1 MHKVTFGKSVSLYPD
16 LRNEVNNYF
25 KETNTS
31 PKGNFRLYFKTILL
45 YGALFGLYTTL
56 VFFTPA
62 SVALNVLLCMLF
74 GANIALIGF
83 NIAHDAS
90 HDSYSNNKTLNKVM
104 AYSFDLL
111 GVTSFLWRTKH
122 NVLQHTFT
130 NIDGMDSDIIQTKL
144 LRLAPT
150 QKKRWVHQYQHLYC
164 TLLYSVSYI
173 VWVFYND
180 FVKYFK
186 KKVHNTPLTGFTL
199 REHLIFWSFKTFY
212 VLVFFVVPILFVQ
225 SVAMVLVGYLIMGI
239 SCGFLLGMTFQLAHV
254 VEITDYEDASKGAL
268 DIENEWAAHQIETT
282 ANFAPTNKVVTW
294 LLGGLN
300 YQVEHHLFPNVSHVH
315 YPRINR
321 IVKSICARYQ
331 LQYNSYPSLISAL
344 RSHFKE
350 MKYLGNVA

>member
-31 PKGNFRLYFKTILL
+31 PKGDFRLYFKTLLL
-45 YGALFGLYTTL
+45 YVSLLTLYIQL

-62 SVALNVLLCMLF
+62 AIWISVLLCMLL

-83 NIAHDAS
+83 NICHDAS
-90 HDSYSNNKTLNKVM
+90 HDSYSNNKYVNKFL

-111 GVTSFLWRTKH
+111 GVASFFWKTKH
-122 NVLQHTFT
+122 NVLHHTFT
-130 NIDGMDSDIIQTKL
+130 NIDGKDADIIQTKL

-150 QKKRWVHQYQHLYC
+150 QKKRWVHRYQHLYC
-164 TLLYSVSYI
+164 SVLYSVSYI

-180 FVKYFK
+180 FEKYFTQ
-186 KKVHNTPLTGFTL
+186 KVHNTPIPGFTL
-199 REHLIFWSFKTFY
+199 REHFVFWSFKLSY
-212 VLVFFVVPILFVQ
+212 VFLFLVLPMLMLH
-225 SVAMVLVGYLIMGI
+225 SVAMVLVGYVIMGI

-254 VEITDYEDASKGAL
+254 VEITDYEDATTSNL

-282 ANFAPTNKVVTW
+282 ANFAPTSKVITW

-315 YPRINR
+315 YPKINR
-321 IVKSICARYQ
+321 IVKSVCTRYH
-331 LQYNSYPSLISAL
+331 LQYNSYPSLVAAL
-344 RSHFKE
+344 RSHFRE
-350 MKYLGNVA
+350 MKHLGNMA